1 MSDYS
6 DSYGHVLR
14 YAADSSDIAQMV
26 KQMEPRDWRGGDRAD
41 HLKRQILADM
51 LEDEGRHH
59 EAGLLRKPDEP
70 LYRDENGIHN
80 SSDIQFNPAY
90 LSDAER
96 QYLATALW
104 SSMDESDE
112 NTGGY
117 PMNANY
123 SIQDI
128 DPATAA
134 DMIADWRHFR
144 HENADDIGDEDSD
157 AAHYFWLTRNGHG
170 ANFRDG
176 PRVFGED
183 QTDNLY
189 HAATKYP
196 EYNLY
201 VGDDGLIHGSGG

>member
-1 MSDYS
+1 VSNYHTE
-6 DSYGHVLR
+6 YEAAIR
-14 YAADSSDIAQMV
+14 YAADSSDISQFV
-26 KQMEPRDWRGGDRAD
+26 KELTPRDWAGGNRAD
-41 HLKRQILADM
+41 HFKRNLLADM

-59 EAGLLRKPDEP
+59 EAGLLRNPGLK
-70 LYRDENGIHN
+70 LYRDGNGIHN

-104 SSMDESDE
+104 SSMDGSDE
-112 NTGGY
+112 NTGGE
-117 PMNANY
+117 PMDANY

-128 DPATAA
+128 HPDTAA
-134 DMIADWRHFR
+134 DMIADWRHFA

-170 ANFRDG
+170 ANFLDG